1 MPQTLRLSAFFGR
14 TDELRPARRYIPA
27 NPEPPENRMGP
38 EMTTKFNP
46 EEAAIHNLLQ
56 RLYAAWADNDAEAFA
71 AHYRDDA

>member
-1 MPQTLRLSAFFGR
+1 
-14 TDELRPARRYIPA
+14 
-27 NPEPPENRMGP
+27 MGP

-71 AHYRDDA
+71 AHYR